1 MILKRWGSIAVTSV
15 SRGGGGV
22 NEGHRN
28 LRSRGEPR
36 RPTSDVLV
44 RVVGT
49 ASLIYARGSGKSNVR
64 GISTYL
70 LRRIYVAV
78 QDFGAK
84 SETSRPTARP
94 HACAVGISMR
104 LPITPLSAP
113 GPEITQN

>member
-1 MILKRWGSIAVTSV
+1 MILKRWGSVAVTSV

-64 GISTYL
+64 GISTY
-70 LRRIYVAV
+70 YV
-78 QDFGAK
+78 
-84 SETSRPTARP
+84 EYTSRCRILVRRAKPRARP
-94 HACAVGISMR
+94 LDRTHV
-104 LPITPLSAP
+104 P
-113 GPEITQN
+113 